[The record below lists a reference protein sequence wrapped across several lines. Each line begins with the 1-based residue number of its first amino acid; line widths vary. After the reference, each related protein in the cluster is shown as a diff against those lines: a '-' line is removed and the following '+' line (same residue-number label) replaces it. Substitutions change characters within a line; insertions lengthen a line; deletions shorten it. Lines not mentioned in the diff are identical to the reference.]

1 MWGKEKLLIMCKFSF
16 SHCVFKRLVLQTCKN
31 QGLFGKS
38 VNSATNTKLNQYYTI
53 TAGNHVTQQQQQWQI
68 FEKNPWL
75 QVRKSSIIPLIN
87 DRLEFGLKQRRW
99 KDSRDLL
106 DVLDFLNNTWSK
118 SCWRANKFFTLDN
131 CLLVNNFFIRCC
143 LKNLTHQ
150 ANPRSPSAFSAS
162 NQIPIGH
169 VLTELLK
176 IFLPEVGGFF
186 QMSVI
191 VVVVVSRDSPL
202 WQCRLNN
209 CNKKSLL
216 KTQSNMEKCWNLIEL
231 LKIGFLPTSI
241 DWLNG
246 FWCHFQQYLCRI
258 TATVHIFMHFLGF
271 TSTWLLPW
279 SILPQDTPAKNPVG
293 LVKLEPRTSRSWV
306 SHLTTR
312 PCWNPYLHW
321 RQLLQITKQNVS
333 EWTLSLDGWET
344 LLEKEKILVI
354 TIISSVFKNVSESLT
369 GSGL

>member
-1 MWGKEKLLIMCKFSF
+1 M
-16 SHCVFKRLVLQTCKN
+16 
-31 QGLFGKS
+31 
-38 VNSATNTKLNQYYTI
+38 
-53 TAGNHVTQQQQQWQI
+53 TQQQQQWPI

-75 QVRKSSIIPLIN
+75 QVRKSSIIPLIH

-118 SCWRANKFFTLDN
+118 SYWRANKFFTLDN

-191 VVVVVSRDSPL
+191 VVVVVSRDSPP
-202 WQCRLNN
+202 WSKGT
-209 CNKKSLL
+209 CNK
-216 KTQSNMEKCWNLIEL
+216 
-231 LKIGFLPTSI
+231 
-241 DWLNG
+241 
-246 FWCHFQQYLCRI
+246 
-258 TATVHIFMHFLGF
+258 
-271 TSTWLLPW
+271 
-279 SILPQDTPAKNPVG
+279 
-293 LVKLEPRTSRSWV
+293 VKLQYTYM
-306 SHLTTR
+306 
-312 PCWNPYLHW
+312 YLFK
-321 RQLLQITKQNVS
+321 R
-333 EWTLSLDGWET
+333 LS
-344 LLEKEKILVI
+344 
-354 TIISSVFKNVSESLT
+354 TIIFCFIYTAVQDLRRSS
-369 GSGL
+369 